1 MIHILLLHGPNLNL
15 QGQRQPAI
23 YGRATL
29 SDLVQE
35 ARQTA
40 EQAGARLSDFQSNH
54 EGEVIDTIHRSM
66 DSDIDFIIFN
76 PGAWT
81 HTSIALRDALLS
93 VEKPF
98 IELHLSNVFA
108 REPFRHHSYL
118 SDLAVGVISG
128 FGIKA
133 YSLAV
138 QAALNEIKKTG

>member
-1 MIHILLLHGPNLNL
+1 MSHILLLHGPNLNL
-15 QGQRQPAI
+15 QGRREPSV
-23 YGRATL
+23 YGQETL
-29 SDLVQE
+29 ADLVQQ

-40 EQAGARLSDFQSNH
+40 DQVGARLSDFQSNH
-54 EGEVIDTIHRSM
+54 EGQLIDAIHRSL
-66 DSDIDFIIFN
+66 DQDIDFIILN

-108 REPFRHHSYL
+108 REEFRRHSYL
-118 SDLAVGVISG
+118 SDIAVGVISG
-128 FGIKA
+128 FGVKG

-138 QAALNEIKKTG
+138 QAAVEQLGQD